1 MSKNKELNKNFILLF
16 FGIIILSLKNEVD
29 SMKKRLFLFVLL
41 FVFSILATG
50 CQMKSEQKL
59 ISTGPNFFLNS
70 VLDVK
75 ILDEGKDI
83 EKINEE
89 ITMRVQSLENALT
102 SKTSSSEVSKI
113 NQNAGIAPVS
123 VSDETFLV
131 ISEGIKY
138 SELADGSF
146 DITVGPLANLWGIGT
161 EAAKVPTEE
170 ELKNA
175 LSLVGYEK
183 VVLDKNA
190 KTVYLTEKGMA
201 LDVGAIA
208 KGYVTD
214 EINSILAKYEVKS
227 AIINLGGNIYARGDK
242 NGSPFSIGIQNPYS
256 EHGDYLGIYRDTDF
270 SMVTS
275 GTYERYFEQ
284 DGKKYHHI
292 LSTTDGYPV
301 ENEIAAVTIISKNSM
316 MADALSTSVFA
327 LGIEKGFEL
336 IDSLPDSDA
345 IVITK
350 DKKIILSKSMADSFE
365 LKNTEFTIEYRD

>member
-1 MSKNKELNKNFILLF
+1 
-16 FGIIILSLKNEVD
+16 
-29 SMKKRLFLFVLL
+29 MKKRLFLFVLL

-50 CQMKSEQKL
+50 CQMKPEQKL

-89 ITMRVQSLENALT
+89 ITMRVQSLENVLT

-123 VSDETFLV
+123 ISDETFLV

-138 SELADGSF
+138 SELSHGSF

-161 EAAKVPTEE
+161 EVAKVPTEE

-214 EINSILAKYEVKS
+214 EINSILAKYKVKS

>member
-1 MSKNKELNKNFILLF
+1 
-16 FGIIILSLKNEVD
+16 
-29 SMKKRLFLFVLL
+29 MKKRLFLFVLL

-50 CQMKSEQKL
+50 CQMKPEQKL

-102 SKTSSSEVSKI
+102 SKASSSEVSKI

-138 SELADGSF
+138 SELAHGSF

-292 LSTTDGYPV
+292 LSTADGYPV

-327 LGIEKGFEL
+327 LGTEKGFEL

>member
-1 MSKNKELNKNFILLF
+1 
-16 FGIIILSLKNEVD
+16 
-29 SMKKRLFLFVLL
+29 MKKQFKLITFLLVYLFII
-41 FVFSILATG
+41 SSCTMTPEKKI
-50 CQMKSEQKL
+50 

-70 VLDVK
+70 VLDIK
-75 ILDEGKDI
+75 ILDEDKSTD
-83 EKINEE
+83 EINQL
-89 ITMRVQSLENALT
+89 ITTRVEVLENLLT
-102 SKTSSSEVSKI
+102 SHNIDSEISKI
-113 NQNAGIAPVS
+113 NANAGISPVT
-123 VSDETFLV
+123 VSDDTFIV
-131 ISEGIKY
+131 VKEGLKF
-138 SELADGSF
+138 SRLSGGGF
-146 DITVGPLANLWGIGT
+146 DITVGPLVDLWGIGS
-161 EAAKVPTEE
+161 ENARVPEPNEIT
-170 ELKNA
+170 NA
-175 LSLVGYEK
+175 LDLVGYQD
-183 VVLDKNA
+183 VILDESKR
-190 KTVYLTEKGMA
+190 TVYLSKPHMGI
-201 LDVGAIA
+201 DVGAIA

-214 EINSILAKYEVKS
+214 EINDILSDYDIKS

-242 NGSPFSIGIQNPYS
+242 NGNPFSIGIQNPYS

-301 ENEIAAVTIISKNSM
+301 ENEIAAVTIISKNSI

-365 LKNTEFTIEYRD
+365 LKDTEFTIEYRD

>member
-1 MSKNKELNKNFILLF
+1 MSKNKELNINFILLF

-50 CQMKSEQKL
+50 CQMKPEQKL

-89 ITMRVQSLENALT
+89 ITMRVQRLENALT

-161 EAAKVPTEE
+161 EAAKVPTED

-183 VVLDKNA
+183 VILDKNA

-365 LKNTEFTIEYRD
+365 LKDTEFTIEYRD